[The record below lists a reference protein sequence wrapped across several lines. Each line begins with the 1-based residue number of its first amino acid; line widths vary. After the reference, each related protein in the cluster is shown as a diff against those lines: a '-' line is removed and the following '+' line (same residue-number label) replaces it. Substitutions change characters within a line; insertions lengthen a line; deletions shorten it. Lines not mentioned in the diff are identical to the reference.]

1 MNFDL
6 DLVAIDERCEEFRF
20 DVDGRETDP
29 LFGQQPMITDPAT
42 DGEKFFER
50 DMQVMKDVRVV
61 GSGEIRWGAA
71 RGCNDE

>member
-1 MNFDL
+1 MSGAKNST
-6 DLVAIDERCEEFRF
+6 DERCEEFHF

-61 GSGEIRWGAA
+61 NQPRWVCIAEA
-71 RGCNDE
+71 DDDAC